1 MAIQPP
7 NDGLITETS
16 QQYYQGAESFRGDAG
31 NTTGQSFVTSFD
43 TALFLGSTTSWS
55 PTDPSYALNNFKI
68 YTSASGLAGTW
79 TEWVTAF
86 TVTGGKT
93 ITLTTAPGANQY
105 IVVQLTILTGGKYG
119 STEAEKAYGQTV
131 EDNYGSYEYTKLD
144 DVIDNFLI
152 AYVGAGKLI
161 PSVKRT
167 DVIFH
172 AKRGLQEFSYDT

>member
-7 NDGLITETS
+7 NDGLVTETA
-16 QQYYQGAESFRGDAG
+16 QQYYQGAESFRGNAG
-31 NTTGQSFVTSFD
+31 NTAGQSFVTSFD

-93 ITLTTAPGANQY
+93 ITLTCCARCKSIY
-105 IVVQLTILTGGKYG
+105 SCTINNT
-119 STEAEKAYGQTV
+119 
-131 EDNYGSYEYTKLD
+131 NWW
-144 DVIDNFLI
+144 
-152 AYVGAGKLI
+152 
-161 PSVKRT
+161 
-167 DVIFH
+167 
-172 AKRGLQEFSYDT
+172 